1 MSFFNF
7 SCKFNKEGGKKINF
21 SKVNLAVFF
30 FFKANL
36 QNMVNN
42 TNVHCKMILYRK
54 LLLKFSHT
62 VQLWSFFFF
71 FLIFGDLFFF
81 FLVFVRQVSTKRT
94 SQCFLYIACGCS
106 TVNLVTGTLVLVMD
120 RPMCFF
126 SVHTTLKT
134 IACNKALSF
143 GYWRAGFKTWNIS
156 RFLFLFSYT
165 SMMLA

>member
-1 MSFFNF
+1 
-7 SCKFNKEGGKKINF
+7 
-21 SKVNLAVFF
+21 
-30 FFKANL
+30 
-36 QNMVNN
+36 MVNN
-42 TNVHCKMILYRK
+42 TMYTARWFCTENFYWNAHILYNFD
-54 LLLKFSHT
+54 LFFF
-62 VQLWSFFFF
+62 SFFN
-71 FLIFGDLFFF
+71 IWRPFFF

-143 GYWRAGFKTWNIS
+143 GYLRAGFRTWKIS